1 MTTPACS
8 PVPRLLAL
16 AVVSCLVPA
25 APAAPLADLPL
36 EELMRIEVVSAARKS
51 QRLADVAAS
60 MHVITAED
68 LRSSGVRDLP
78 EALRLVPGMDVA
90 QLSASRWGISTR
102 GFTGRYANKLLVL
115 VDGRSVY
122 SPLFSGV
129 LWEAERVPLDT
140 IERIEVMHGPAG
152 AIWGSNA
159 VNGVINIITRP
170 AAETQGSLVDAAAGD
185 GGRRTLRL
193 RHGDQGEAGAWRF
206 GAATD
211 RGDSGRGADGSDA
224 NDAFRHAMA
233 DARWDRTWSA
243 DARSSLE
250 AKLVRSESNEL
261 QGGNLYVPPYGA
273 AVPVPL
279 RVDRLLLGLRHD
291 DRWSDAM
298 TASLGLF
305 YSREHI
311 RLGERVNARP
321 STLSAEVNNVWRL
334 AESHELSFG
343 GTLRHLDVPA
353 DTTDWISFSPNERR
367 GFEWGVYAQD
377 EWTLVPGRWRVVAGL
392 RVDHDLYSGSHAQPN
407 LRLLFTPRE
416 DLALWAGVSRASRT
430 PSRGEEDGSIKV
442 AVLAPGT
449 PQNPGPLPIQL
460 IAGNGQSGSGDNP
473 RRLDAVEF
481 GLRMQAS
488 AALSFDAAL
497 FHHRLRDDIG
507 ASQPAGTP
515 VFVATPQPHLE
526 LATLSV
532 PYDLRLRGFEASAD
546 WRPASGWRHLLGL
559 SHLRISEPAN
569 AAASGLDRQIY
580 ATPRWLAHWRSVI
593 DLTPAWRL
601 DARVRHMGRRGAPS
615 DPSQHVD
622 ASTALDATLTWHAS
636 GSTELSAGATNLL
649 RPAQVEFSPDFGI
662 ASATE
667 VQRRVFL
674 RWRQTF

>member
-1 MTTPACS
+1 MIQSFCTTS
-8 PVPRLLAL
+8 PRLIAATAAACLAGT
-16 AVVSCLVPA
+16 ANA
-25 APAAPLADLPL
+25 GPLADLPL

-60 MHVITAED
+60 MHVITGDD

-159 VNGVINIITRP
+159 VNGVINIITRS
-170 AAETQGSLVDAAAGD
+170 AAETQGSLVDASAGD
-185 GGRRTLRL
+185 GGRRSLRV
-193 RHGDQGEAGAWRF
+193 RHGDRGEAGAWRF
-206 GAATD
+206 GAASD

-233 DARWDRTWSA
+233 DVRWDRNWSA

-250 AKLVRSESNEL
+250 AKLVRSDSNEL

-273 AVPVPL
+273 PVPVPL
-279 RVDRLLLGLRHD
+279 RVDRVLLGLRHD

-305 YSREHI
+305 YGRESI
-311 RLGERVNARP
+311 RLGDRVKARP
-321 STLSAEVNNVWRL
+321 GTLSAEVNTVWRI
-334 AESHELSFG
+334 AESHELSLG
-343 GTLRHLDVPA
+343 GSLRHLDVPA
-353 DTTDWISFSPNERR
+353 DNTDWISFEPADRR
-367 GFEWGVYAQD
+367 GIEWGVYAQD
-377 EWTLVPGRWRVVAGL
+377 EWTLEPGRWRMVAGV

-407 LRLLFTPRE
+407 LRVLFTPQH
-416 DLALWAGVSRASRT
+416 DLALWAGASRASRT
-430 PSRGEEDGSIKV
+430 PSRGEVDGNIKV
-442 AVLAPGT
+442 GVLEPGT

-460 IAGNGQSGSGDNP
+460 IASGGDNAARAMA
-473 RRLDAVEF
+473 RRLDALEL
-481 GLRMQAS
+481 GLRMQAL
-488 AALSFDAAL
+488 ADLSLDATL

-507 ASQPAGTP
+507 ASLPAGAP

-526 LATLSV
+526 LATLGT
-532 PYDLRLRGFEASAD
+532 PYDLRLHGFEAAAD
-546 WRPASGWRHLLGL
+546 WRPASGWRQLLGV
-559 SHLRISEPAN
+559 SYLRSSEPAD
-569 AAASGLDRQIY
+569 AAATGLDRQIY
-580 ATPRWLAHWRSVI
+580 ATPRWLAQWRSVV

-601 DARVRHMGRRGAPS
+601 DARLRHMGRRGAPS
-615 DPSQHVD
+615 DPSQHVA
-622 ASTALDATLTWHAS
+622 ASTALDATLTWRAAEA
-636 GSTELSAGATNLL
+636 TELSLGATNLL
-649 RPAQVEFSPDFGI
+649 RPAQVEFTPDFGI

-667 VQRRVFL
+667 VPRRIFL
-674 RWRQTF
+674 RWRQAF

>member
-1 MTTPACS
+1 MTTPDS
-8 PVPRLLAL
+8 PSAPRLLVA
-16 AVVSCLVPA
+16 AVAACLSAA

-78 EALRLVPGMDVA
+78 EALRLVPGLDVA

-159 VNGVINIITRP
+159 VNGVINIITRA
-170 AAETQGSLVDAAAGD
+170 AAETQGSLVDVAAGD
-185 GGRRTLRL
+185 GGRRALRV
-193 RHGDQGEAGAWRF
+193 RQGGEGDAGAWRL

-250 AKLVRSESNEL
+250 AKLVRSDSNEL

-273 AVPVPL
+273 PVPVPL
-279 RVDRLLLGLRHD
+279 RVDRVLLGLRHE
-291 DRWSDAM
+291 DRWSDAV

-305 YSREHI
+305 YSHENI
-311 RLGERVNARP
+311 RLGDRVKANPR
-321 STLSAEVNNVWRL
+321 TLAAEVSTVWRV
-334 AESHELSFG
+334 AEAHELSVG
-343 GTLRHLDVPA
+343 GSLRHLDVPA
-353 DTTDWISFSPNERR
+353 DSTDWIRFDPADRH
-367 GFEWGVYAQD
+367 GIEWGAYAQD
-377 EWTLVPGRWRVVAGL
+377 EWTLVPGLWRAVAGV

-407 LRLLFTPRE
+407 LRLLFTPQPE
-416 DLALWAGVSRASRT
+416 LALWAGASRASRT
-430 PSRGEEDGSIKV
+430 PARGEVDGRIKV
-442 AVLAPGT
+442 GVLAPGT

-460 IAGNGQSGSGDNP
+460 IASGGDTGGGLA
-473 RRLDAVEF
+473 RRLDAFEL
-481 GLRMQAS
+481 GLRMQAQS
-488 AALSFDAAL
+488 DLSLDAAL

-507 ASQPAGTP
+507 ASLPAGAP
-515 VFVATPQPHLE
+515 VFVATPQPHLD
-526 LATLSV
+526 LATLGT
-532 PYDLRLRGFEASAD
+532 PYDLRLHGFEAAAD
-546 WRPASGWRHLLGL
+546 WRPAPGWRHVLGA
-559 SHLRISEPAN
+559 SYLRSSVPSD
-569 AAASGLDRQIY
+569 AAASGLDRLIY
-580 ATPRWLAHWRSVI
+580 ATPRWLANWRSVV
-593 DLTPAWRL
+593 DLAPAWRL
-601 DARVRHMGRRGAPS
+601 DARLRHMGRRGAPA
-615 DPSQHVD
+615 DPSQHVA
-622 ASTALDATLTWHAS
+622 ASTALDATLTWRAAE
-636 GSTELSAGATNLL
+636 STELSLGATNLL

-667 VQRRVFL
+667 VPRRFFL
-674 RWRQTF
+674 RWRQAF